1 MFVMKKITLLSI
13 ITFLPFLVFA
23 YPWAHRYTTEQ
34 SNQNISVDISNSF
47 TVSVEW
53 GEGSWT
59 STSFG
64 YGLSTDGTGWTWVDL
79 PWFQDGGGTNKR
91 CKTNVSISTPGKFYY
106 AYRLIKS
113 GITSYSFGSD
123 SWAENSTSLSAI
135 SFIDVA
141 DFTVSA
147 GNWSSTSTW
156 NSGSVPTSTKN
167 VGIYHNLTLDQNAE
181 IKSLMINTGA
191 TFTASD
197 ASPRTLTITKS
208 ASGSTTTL
216 ANSGTWANG
225 SGGSTVIFTG
235 APSSGDAI
243 HAITGTIAFQNLTV
257 NKTGG
262 SSNVGASFGAGTSL
276 TGTLEIGSGGFIS
289 TNPPTGFYGTGAIL
303 KFNQGALATYDVN
316 SGDKTWSTT
325 EVPQNITVTSGKVK
339 VNENRTATGNLI
351 ISIDGTLELAAA
363 KQLSIN
369 STLTNNGTLTLK
381 SADGVGTATII
392 SLGTVDGSGTT
403 NVEQFVSSTATGVSG
418 RNWYISSPLSAA
430 TSSTITTTTGNDLV
444 YWNGTAW
451 TAAGTTMDLLKGY
464 IAVSP
469 NGNKT
474 IQFTGGN
481 LNTGNQTAT
490 NLPLGFN
497 LVGNPYASYLN
508 WSQATKTAVSTSI
521 WYRSKSSGSYVFQT
535 YNVAGD
541 GVSVNGGT
549 NIIPPM
555 QSFWIKTTNATN
567 SLGFTNAM
575 RSHQDQSVATSRL
588 KAPTVNTQKLARLEI
603 ANGADK
609 DETVVYFNENALNT
623 FDDFDSQKMFNETAG
638 APELYT
644 LNDNKNLVINGFNAV
659 QLNTEIPLGFRT
671 GIANNTESYTL
682 KASQLQ
688 NFGTETELVL
698 IDKDNNNSETIMN
711 EGSEY
716 TFTSGVVNTTNRFSL
731 VFKAKGTTTGK
742 CCFNTF
748 ENKVIIQKNDNNQL
762 VVNCD
767 NEALK
772 NASISIFNT
781 AGQKLTEQKL
791 NNSATTIN
799 TAFKAGVYLVKLQ
812 SEGKT
817 YHVKITI

>member
-13 ITFLPFLVFA
+13 ISFLPFLVFA

-53 GEGSWT
+53 GEGGWT

-106 AYRLIKS
+106 AYRLIKG

-123 SWAENSTSLSAI
+123 SWAENSISLSAI

-197 ASPRTLTITKS
+197 ATPRILTISKS
-208 ASGSTTTL
+208 AAGSSTTL

-225 SGGSTVIFTG
+225 VGGSTLVFTG

-243 HAITGTIAFQNLTV
+243 HATTGTIAFQNLTV

-276 TGTLEIGSGGFIS
+276 TGTLEIGTGGFIS

-316 SGDKTWSTT
+316 LGDKTWSTT
-325 EVPQNITVTSGKVK
+325 EVPQNITVTSGKVRM
-339 VNENRTATGNLI
+339 NENRTATGNLI
-351 ISIDGTLELAAA
+351 ISVDGTLELAAA

-381 SADGVGTATII
+381 SATGVGTATII
-392 SLGTVDGSGTT
+392 TLGTVDGSGTT
-403 NVEQFVSSTATGVSG
+403 NVEQFVSSVAIGATG

-451 TAAGTTMDLLKGY
+451 TAAETNMAVMKGY

-481 LNTGNQTAT
+481 LNTGSQSLT
-490 NLPLGFN
+490 NLPSGFN
-497 LVGNPYASYLN
+497 LVGNPYASYVDFE
-508 WSQATKTAVSTSI
+508 QATKTNVTGSI

-535 YNVAGD
+535 YNVPANVGAND
-541 GVSVNGGT
+541 GSA
-549 NIIPPM
+549 IIPPM
-555 QSFWIKTTNATN
+555 QSFWIKTTSGTN
-567 SLGFTNAM
+567 SLGFTNTM
-575 RSHQDQSVATSRL
+575 RSHQDQSVATNRL
-588 KAPTVNTQKLARLEI
+588 KAPAVNTQKLARLEI

-644 LNDNKNLVINGFNAV
+644 LTDNKNLVINGFNAV

-671 GIANNTESYTL
+671 GIVNTTESYTL

-688 NFGTETELVL
+688 NFGTDTELVL
-698 IDKDNNNSETIMN
+698 IDKDNNNSETLMN

-716 TFTSGVVNTTNRFSL
+716 SFTSGAINTSNRFSL

-742 CCFNTF
+742 CCFGTF
-748 ENKVIIQKNDNNQL
+748 ENKVSIQKNDNNQL

-799 TAFKAGVYLVKLQ
+799 TAFKAGIYLVKLQ